1 MIRLSGRV
9 ELRSG
14 ELVEWRAGTAAMA
27 EWELYAHRH
36 GYPTD
41 PRAMASMSMLVIACY
56 SIKGTTE
63 GFEAWRAD
71 VVDVDVDVD
80 LPAAVPPTLQEA
92 SGG

>member
-9 ELRSG
+9 ELKTG

-41 PRAMASMSMLVIACY
+41 PRQMASLSMLVIAHY
-56 SIKGTTE
+56 ALRGSSE
-63 GFEAWRAD
+63 GFEAWRVD
-71 VVDVDVDVD
+71 VVDVDVDLD
-80 LPAAVPPTLQEA
+80 ETLVPPTLQEV